1 MNRAFSPLLK
11 SLFVAM
17 LAFSCVAH
25 AAEENKPEPIAKVD
39 PAKGEALYTN
49 GDVVRNITA
58 CVSCHGAAGNSTITA
73 NPRLAGQ
80 HTAYI
85 VKQLT
90 DFRTAARN
98 NPVMSPLAKALS
110 DDDVKNIA
118 AYLSTQAPKSG
129 AARNAGT
136 LELGRQIWRGGIASK
151 NVPAC
156 AGCHSPN
163 GAGIPAQ
170 YPRLAGQ
177 HQDYTVAELTN
188 FRSGART
195 NSVQMTAIAERLSD
209 KEIKAVA
216 DYIAG
221 LK

>member
-17 LAFSCVAH
+17 LAFSCIAH
-25 AAEENKPEPIAKVD
+25 AAEENKPEPAKPD
-39 PAKGEALYTN
+39 QAKGEALYTN
-49 GDVVRNITA
+49 GDASRNITA

-85 VKQLT
+85 IKQLT
-90 DFRTAARN
+90 EFRTPGRN
-98 NPVMSPLAKALS
+98 NPIMSPLAKALT
-110 DDDVKNIA
+110 DDDIKNIA
-118 AYLSTQAPKSG
+118 AYLNAQAPKSG
-129 AARNAGT
+129 AARNPDT
-136 LELGRQIWRGGIASK
+136 LELGKHIWRGGIASK

-195 NSVQMTAIAERLSD
+195 NSVQMTTISERLSD

>member
-1 MNRAFSPLLK
+1 MNRAFSPLLHTV
-11 SLFVAM
+11 FVAL
-17 LAFSCVAH
+17 LAVSSLAS
-25 AAEENKPEPIAKVD
+25 AAEEQKAVAKVD

-49 GDVVRNITA
+49 GDNARNIVA
-58 CVSCHGAAGNSTITA
+58 CVSCHGAAGNSTITQ

-80 HTAYI
+80 HEAYI
-85 VKQLT
+85 AKQLMN
-90 DFRTAARN
+90 FRAPERN

-110 DDDVKNIA
+110 DDDIRNVA
-118 AYLSTQAPKSG
+118 AYLSAQSPKPG
-129 AARNAGT
+129 AAKNKDT
-136 LELGRQIWRGGIASK
+136 IDLGKKIWRGGIAAK

-177 HQDYTVAELTN
+177 HQDYTVAQLTN
-188 FRSGART
+188 FRGGARS
-195 NSVQMTAIAERLSD
+195 NSPQMTAIAERLSD